1 VYIIIKYVKE
11 AFSIITC
18 DAPKKFVDKG
28 CKQLPKQAISIMQT
42 EITKQSYKMYNTN
55 CFLN

>member
-42 EITKQSYKMYNTN
+42 EIDRIS
-55 CFLN
+55 